1 MTTEDKQIELL
12 NRHYTNIEGYK
23 TLRFTIPTT
32 ICTLLLGIVAIL
44 FTNIDKLVKIEFKTW
59 VCMILITI
67 SLVGLIALKLVQR
80 QYNNIAKNIYYL
92 YDKLKMTD
100 NEFYPKGNDHK
111 TNPLQNAK
119 EIFWL

>member
-1 MTTEDKQIELL
+1 MTTEEKQIELL

-59 VCMILITI
+59 VCIVSVPIFRTI
-67 SLVGLIALKLVQR
+67 
-80 QYNNIAKNIYYL
+80 
-92 YDKLKMTD
+92 
-100 NEFYPKGNDHK
+100 
-111 TNPLQNAK
+111 
-119 EIFWL
+119 